1 MSIVTAPTISRRCLL
16 SSGAA
21 FAASLAAPSA
31 YAQAWPQKP
40 VRVLVGFAAGGNID
54 NLARVTCARLS
65 EVFGQQF
72 VVENRVGAMGTLAAA
87 DVVRAAAD
95 GHTFFW
101 AGTGTVSIFPALG
114 KPPYET
120 LKDLAPVSVIGTS
133 PQVLIVTGKLPL
145 KTLAEFVAYVKAR
158 PKQLAYAGG
167 GGPGSVSNLLMA
179 LFLKRAGLEMNAV
192 SYRGTAP
199 ALTDVIGGHVP
210 AMFVPL
216 PEALPHAAAGKIR
229 MLALSDD
236 KRAPQAKN
244 VPTIA
249 ESGFPGFRGVSWNG
263 MMAPA
268 KTPKPII
275 DRIATEFGKAAKD
288 PKFIA
293 QLDKYGAAP
302 LGLTSAEFAKFLRED
317 TALWAEAVKI
327 AGVKLDSK

>member
-1 MSIVTAPTISRRCLL
+1 MSAMTTSIISRRTLL
-16 SSGAA
+16 TSGAA
-21 FAASLAAPSA
+21 FAASLVASSVH
-31 YAQAWPQKP
+31 AQDWPNKP

-72 VVENRVGAMGTLAAA
+72 VVENRVGAMGTIAAN
-87 DVVRAAAD
+87 DVVRAPAD
-95 GHTFFW
+95 GYTFFW

-114 KPPYET
+114 TPKYDT
-120 LKDLAPVSVIGTS
+120 MKDLTPVSLIGTS
-133 PQVLIVTGKLPL
+133 PQVLIVNGKLPI

-158 PKQLAYAGG
+158 PKKLAYAGG

-199 ALTDVIGGHVP
+199 ALTDIIGGHVP
-210 AMFVPL
+210 AMFIPL
-216 PEALPHAAAGKIR
+216 PEALPQAATGAVR

-236 KRAPQAKN
+236 KRATQAKD

-275 DRIATEFGKAAKD
+275 DRIANEFIKATKD
-288 PKFIA
+288 PQFVA

-302 LGLTSAEFAKFLRED
+302 AGLTPEAFATFLKQD
-317 TALWAEAVKI
+317 TAQWAEAVKI

>member
-1 MSIVTAPTISRRCLL
+1 MNDHIASRRQLL
-16 SSGAA
+16 ATAAA
-21 FAASLAAPSA
+21 FAASLAGPSA
-31 YAQAWPQKP
+31 FAQTWPAKP

-72 VVENRVGAMGTLAAA
+72 VVENRVGAMGTIAAA

-114 KPPYET
+114 KPKYDT
-120 LKDLAPVSVIGTS
+120 LKDLAPVSLIGTS
-133 PQVLIVTGKLPL
+133 PQVLIVTGKLPI
-145 KTLAEFVAYVKAR
+145 KTLQEFVAYVKER

-199 ALTDVIGGHVP
+199 ALTDIIGGHVP
-210 AMFVPL
+210 AMFIPL
-216 PEALPHAAAGKIR
+216 PEALPQASTGAVR

-236 KRAPQAKN
+236 RRAPQAKE
-244 VPTIA
+244 VPTVA

-268 KTPKPII
+268 GTPRPII
-275 DRIATEFGKAAKD
+275 DRVAGEFIKATKD
-288 PKFIA
+288 PQFIA
-293 QLDKYGAAP
+293 QLDKYGASP
-302 LGLTSAEFAKFLRED
+302 LGLTPEEFAKFLQED

-327 AGVKLDSK
+327 AGVTLADAK

>member
-1 MSIVTAPTISRRCLL
+1 MTAPIISRRMLL

-31 YAQAWPQKP
+31 YAQSWPQKP

-54 NLARVTCARLS
+54 NLARLTCARLS
-65 EVFGQQF
+65 EVFKQQF
-72 VVENRVGAMGTLAAA
+72 VVENRVGAMGTLAAN
-87 DVVRAAAD
+87 DVVRAPAD
-95 GHTFFW
+95 GYTFFW
-101 AGTGTVSIFPALG
+101 AGTGTVSVFPALG
-114 KPPYET
+114 KPPYDT
-120 LKDLAPVSVIGTS
+120 MRDLAPVSVIGTS
-133 PQVLIVTGKLPL
+133 PQVLIVNAGLPIKNL
-145 KTLAEFVAYVKAR
+145 KEFVAYVKAR
-158 PKQLAYAGG
+158 PKKLAYAGG

-199 ALTDVIGGHVP
+199 ALTDIIGGHVP

-216 PEALPHAAAGKIR
+216 PEALPHVAAGKIR
-229 MLALSDD
+229 MLAISDNR
-236 KRAPQAKN
+236 RAAQAKDL
-244 VPTIA
+244 PTIA

-268 KTPKPII
+268 KTPKAII
-275 DRIATEFGKAAKD
+275 DRVATEFGKAAKD
-288 PKFIA
+288 PKFVA
-293 QLDKYGAAP
+293 QLDKYGASP
-302 LGLTSAEFAKFLRED
+302 LGLTPAEFAKFLRED